1 MDRLKKVLQN
11 LTKRPKKLEKK
22 QDPIIMQKRKPQNQT
37 PGLDLGSS
45 DTGYES
51 SSSPSSS
58 NGDSPPDHKRLRLSD
73 DPAPEQSPPLT
84 QGPASVT
91 KEPLPSEPEPFQ
103 PDRPWLRSP
112 KRQAETPD
120 SPETS
125 NKTALTYTVLE
136 YKHVNLE
143 PQHRSKFYHRHV
155 TLSEILGCPGGYWDD
170 HE

>member
-51 SSSPSSS
+51 SSSPSS
-58 NGDSPPDHKRLRLSD
+58 NGDSPPDQKRLRLSD

-143 PQHRSKFYHRHV
+143 P
-155 TLSEILGCPGGYWDD
+155 
-170 HE
+170 